1 MDRME
6 KNVDKHLGEKD
17 RKRDSDD
24 ETEQEMRTILEG
36 YDLGA
41 EEREGS
47 ISPPRLELIS

>member
-1 MDRME
+1 MDRIE
-6 KNVDKHLGEKD
+6 KNVGLHKHLGEKD

-24 ETEQEMRTILEG
+24 ETDREVRIMLEG

-47 ISPPRLELIS
+47 RYITS